1 MKPIP
6 ADPATITRMSRAWMA
21 YQVTMTGEPPAWLVQ
36 HVTRLAERRIMP
48 AGGAD
53 RAAMAV
59 MFVCIHCGT
68 PIEEGA
74 VVCTSPQC
82 LTRDDSLSRFG
93 G

>member
-1 MKPIP
+1 MTRAPVT
-6 ADPATITRMSRAWMA
+6 ATIRRMSRAWMA

-36 HVTRLAERRIMP
+36 HITRLAERRITP
-48 AGGAD
+48 AVGAD

-74 VVCTSPQC
+74 VVCPKC
-82 LTRDDSLSRFG
+82 IDCDDSLSRFG

>member
-21 YQVTMTGEPPAWLVQ
+21 YQVTMAGEPPAWLVQ
-36 HVTRLAERRIMP
+36 HITRLAERRVIP

-74 VVCTSPQC
+74 VVCPKC
-82 LTRDDSLSRFG
+82 IDCDDSLSRFG

>member
-1 MKPIP
+1 MS
-6 ADPATITRMSRAWMA
+6 ALSPATITRMSRAWMA

-36 HVTRLAERRIMP
+36 HITRLAERRITP
-48 AGGAD
+48 AVGAD

-74 VVCTSPQC
+74 VVCPKC
-82 LTRDDSLSRFG
+82 IDCDDSLSRFG